1 MNSNIIWGLLLLLAV
16 PVLHFG
22 KYFLL
27 RLYHQQK
34 TTLKRLLKDH
44 HFKNEV
50 EFNLQRHKLEALR
63 ITHDGLA
70 FSRWVLLI
78 GGMFVLVQ
86 SLI

>member
-1 MNSNIIWGLLLLLAV
+1 MSSNIIWGILLLLAV
-16 PVLHFG
+16 PVLHYG
-22 KYFLL
+22 KHHLF

-34 TTLKRLLKDH
+34 ISLKNLLKEPQ
-44 HFKNEV
+44 FKNEM
-50 EFNLQRHKLEALR
+50 EFNQQRHKLETLR

-86 SLI
+86 SLV